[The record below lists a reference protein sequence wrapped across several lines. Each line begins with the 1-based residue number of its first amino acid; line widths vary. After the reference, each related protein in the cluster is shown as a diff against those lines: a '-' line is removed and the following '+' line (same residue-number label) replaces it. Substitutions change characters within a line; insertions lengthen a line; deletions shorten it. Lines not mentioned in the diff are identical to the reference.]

1 MKLTDIESFL
11 RNNKPQVKDNPTF
24 LLEVQQKMRAV
35 DGIKKEVDKQRRLGH
50 HAILIALVSGLIAGI
65 TLAVLAYLYP
75 IDSEAVSKGLI
86 TQLRMLI
93 DPWKGYILIAA
104 AACAIALGVKLSYT
118 RQLISE

>member
-24 LLEVQQKMRAV
+24 LLEVQQKMREV

-50 HAILIALVSGLIAGI
+50 HAILIVLVSGLI
-65 TLAVLAYLYP
+65 
-75 IDSEAVSKGLI
+75 
-86 TQLRMLI
+86 
-93 DPWKGYILIAA
+93 A

-118 RQLISE
+118 RQSV

>member
-118 RQLISE
+118 RQSV

>member
-1 MKLTDIESFL
+1 MKQTDIESFL

-65 TLAVLAYLYP
+65 TLAVLAYLNCDP
-75 IDSEAVSKGLI
+75 EAVSKGLI

-93 DPWKGYILIAA
+93 DPWKGYILVAA

-118 RQLISE
+118 RQSV

>member
-24 LLEVQQKMRAV
+24 LLEVQQKMREV

-50 HAILIALVSGLIAGI
+50 HAILIA
-65 TLAVLAYLYP
+65 
-75 IDSEAVSKGLI
+75 
-86 TQLRMLI
+86 
-93 DPWKGYILIAA
+93 

-118 RQLISE
+118 RQSV